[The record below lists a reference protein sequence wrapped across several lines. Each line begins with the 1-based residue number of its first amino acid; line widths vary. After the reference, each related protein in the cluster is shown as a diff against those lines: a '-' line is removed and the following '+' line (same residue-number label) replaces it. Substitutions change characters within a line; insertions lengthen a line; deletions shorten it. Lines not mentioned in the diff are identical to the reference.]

1 MSRLV
6 DFIQSMI
13 DSKSVVVQTAREAGT
28 YDNPTDYLIREYQSV
43 GFHVG
48 RGMGK
53 SAFILEWVRR
63 HPDTLVIPKNDD
75 TYTFLSKYIPDNAMR
90 HLTIEG
96 PRPIHT
102 IPMEYAFCS
111 KRYKYIILED
121 ADSAFTYGR
130 CKKKTFYKWVA
141 NNFGIDTFVILAS

>member
-1 MSRLV
+1 MSVLV
-6 DFIQSMI
+6 DFIQTNI
-13 DSKSVVVQTAREAGT
+13 YSKSVVVQKAKDQGA
-28 YDNPTDYLIREYQSV
+28 YDQPIDYLIREYQSV

-63 HPDTLVIPKNDD
+63 NPETLVIPKNDE
-75 TYTFLSKYIPDNAMR
+75 TYAFLAKYIPDNAMR

-102 IPMEYAFCS
+102 IPLDYAITS
-111 KRYKYIILED
+111 ERYKYIILED
-121 ADSAFTYGR
+121 ADAAFTYGR

-141 NNFGIDTFVILAS
+141 SNFSRDTFVILTS

>member
-1 MSRLV
+1 MQRLV
-6 DFIQSMI
+6 DFIRESI
-13 DSKSVVVQTAREAGT
+13 NSKTVVIQTAKDQGI

-48 RGMGK
+48 RGMQK
-53 SAFILEWVRR
+53 SGFILEWVRR
-63 HPDTLVIPKNDD
+63 HPDTLVIPKNEE
-75 TYTFLSKYIPDNAMR
+75 TCKFLEQYIPDSVNRA
-90 HLTIEG
+90 LTIEG

-102 IPMEYAFCS
+102 ITMNYD
-111 KRYKYIILED
+111 RTIKYIILED

-141 NNFGIDTFVILAS
+141 NYFNNEVFVILVS